1 MSVPVQV
8 FPAHTPQMAQGG
20 NLNVQTSAT
29 GASFVV
35 IAAQAC
41 RQVTIANNNTS
52 VAIEVQQDGVGVAF
66 PVFAGTYF
74 TFYGI
79 TDSSQLGVRRVDQS
93 GTQVTVNAR
102 WEA

>member
-1 MSVPVQV
+1 MTVPVNV
-8 FPAHTPQMAQGG
+8 FPAQTPQMAQGG

-29 GASFVV
+29 GANFVT
-35 IAAQAC
+35 IAPQAC
-41 RQVTIANNNTS
+41 RQVTIGNNTGT
-52 VAIEVQQDGVGVAF
+52 AIEVQQDGAGVAF
-66 PVFAGTYF
+66 PVFSGAYF

-79 TDSSQLGVRRVDQS
+79 TSTSQIGVRRVDVS